1 MAAEY
6 HFVTKWQIQG
16 TALVGTGVWTLEQH
30 GDVVDVGVAN
40 LIRSS

>member
-16 TALVGTGVWTLEQH
+16 TARRDGSES
-30 GDVVDVGVAN
+30 ARN
-40 LIRSS
+40 LPAWESLT